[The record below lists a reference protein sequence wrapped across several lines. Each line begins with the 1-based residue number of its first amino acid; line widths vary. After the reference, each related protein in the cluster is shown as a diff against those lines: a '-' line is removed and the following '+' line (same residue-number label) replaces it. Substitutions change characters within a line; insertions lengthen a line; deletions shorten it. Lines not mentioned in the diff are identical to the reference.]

1 MDLNRPLGVITPTID
16 AEVLAVLAGARA
28 TFTGRQVQQVMG
40 SHTQKAV
47 WSALQRLCEQGV
59 VLKEQK
65 GSAGIYSL
73 NRDHLASPYIL
84 GLANMKDE
92 LLERI
97 TKVITGWEIKPV
109 FAAIF
114 GSAARGEMRLDSDID
129 IFIVRPDKVNADDEG
144 WLSFQTALADS
155 VTKWTGNDARIFELN
170 EREVANGLAA
180 EEQVLTDIRD
190 QAIVLLG
197 ERSILVVTDQIKR
210 RGGRHGK

>member
-16 AEVLAVLAGARA
+16 AEVLSVLAGARA

-47 WSALQRLCEQGV
+47 WSSLQRLCEQGV

-84 GLANMKDE
+84 GLANLKNE

-114 GSAARGEMRLDSDID
+114 GSAARGVMRLDSDID
-129 IFIVRPDKVNADDEG
+129 IFIVRPDKVKADDDV
-144 WLSFQTALADS
+144 WVSVQTALADS

-170 EREVANGLAA
+170 EREVADGLAA
-180 EEQVLTDIRD
+180 EEQVLNDIRD

-197 ERSILVVTDQIKR
+197 ERSILKITNQIKKRSGR
-210 RGGRHGK
+210 RGK

>member
-1 MDLNRPLGVITPTID
+1 VITPTID
-16 AEVLAVLAGARA
+16 AEVLSVLAGARA

-47 WSALQRLCEQGV
+47 WSVLQRLCEQGV

-73 NRDHLASPYIL
+73 NHDHLASPYIL
-84 GLANMKDE
+84 GLANIKNE
-92 LLERI
+92 LLERM

-129 IFIVRPDKVNADDEG
+129 IFIVRPDKVNADNDV
-144 WLSFQTALADS
+144 WVSSQTALADS
-155 VTKWTGNDARIFELN
+155 VTKWTGNDARVFELN
-170 EREVANGLAA
+170 EREVADGLVA

-197 ERSILVVTDQIKR
+197 ERSILKVANQTKK
-210 RGGRHGK
+210 RGGRRGK

>member
-16 AEVLAVLAGARA
+16 AEVLSVLAGARA
-28 TFTGRQVQQVMG
+28 TFTGLQVQQVMG

-47 WSALQRLCEQGV
+47 WSALQRLCKQGV

-84 GLANMKDE
+84 GLANIKNE
-92 LLERI
+92 LLERM

-114 GSAARGEMRLDSDID
+114 GSAARGEMHLDSDID
-129 IFIVRPDKVNADDEG
+129 IFLVRPDKVYAGDDV
-144 WLSFQTALADS
+144 WVSFQTALTDS
-155 VTKWTGNDARIFELN
+155 VTKWTGNDARVFELS
-170 EREVANGLAA
+170 EREVSSGLAA

-197 ERSILVVTDQIKR
+197 ERSILKVTNQIKK
-210 RGGRHGK
+210 RGGRRGK

>member
-16 AEVLAVLAGARA
+16 AEVLSVLAGARA

-47 WSALQRLCEQGV
+47 WSALQRLCKQGV

-84 GLANMKDE
+84 GLANIKNE
-92 LLERI
+92 LLERM

-129 IFIVRPDKVNADDEG
+129 IFIVRPDKVNADDEV
-144 WLSFQTALADS
+144 WVSFQIALADS

-197 ERSILVVTDQIKR
+197 ERSILKITN
-210 RGGRHGK
+210 